1 MVLIDIEDEVEL
13 VRLCPGNLTRVC
25 LSRPGPAGAH
35 LGCALLCSP
44 GDQKM
49 VSSQISNEHL
59 LQGWKGS
66 LPPIHVNVPL
76 FRVQLHKE
84 AATFVGALNAE
95 LELLASCTILMT
107 PIFI

>member
-44 GDQKM
+44 GHQKM
-49 VSSQISNEHL
+49 VSYQISNEHFTL
-59 LQGWKGS
+59 RLER
-66 LPPIHVNVPL
+66 LPPSHTCQRPPL
-76 FRVQLHKE
+76 
-84 AATFVGALNAE
+84 
-95 LELLASCTILMT
+95 
-107 PIFI
+107 